1 MKKTIAAFFAI
12 GMMTAALSA
21 AETQVY
27 NANFKTQSVAWS
39 KKADAMKVTR
49 DAALVVDVVGQSQ
62 SIQIGTNVP
71 AGLEA
76 GNYRLDCTI
85 TLSQAGEN
93 KSVSDPQRAQVELDR
108 RKNGRLQSRHGHQ
121 CLYPVHAEG
130 KSGLSDP
137 RGRNGNCPSP
147 RRNQGH
153 NQQREDF
160 PDHSVIGNHLRT
172 GKGAAHNA
180 APFLLLLKT
189 ATLTRP

>member
-85 TLSQAGEN
+85 TLSQAAKTRVYLIRNAPKWNWIAG
-93 KSVSDPQRAQVELDR
+93 
-108 RKNGRLQSRHGHQ
+108 KNGRLQSRHGHQ

-180 APFLLLLKT
+180 APFYCS
-189 ATLTRP
+189 

>member
-85 TLSQAGEN
+85 TLSQAAKTRVYLIRN
-93 KSVSDPQRAQVELDR
+93 APKWNWIA
-108 RKNGRLQSRHGHQ
+108 
-121 CLYPVHAEG
+121 G
-130 KSGLSDP
+130 KTV
-137 RGRNGNCPSP
+137 
-147 RRNQGH
+147 
-153 NQQREDF
+153 DF
-160 PDHSVIGNHLRT
+160 KAG
-172 GKGAAHNA
+172 
-180 APFLLLLKT
+180 T
-189 ATLTRP
+189 ATNVSIPFTLKEKADYPIRAAGMEIAHLPAGPKVAISNVKIFRITP